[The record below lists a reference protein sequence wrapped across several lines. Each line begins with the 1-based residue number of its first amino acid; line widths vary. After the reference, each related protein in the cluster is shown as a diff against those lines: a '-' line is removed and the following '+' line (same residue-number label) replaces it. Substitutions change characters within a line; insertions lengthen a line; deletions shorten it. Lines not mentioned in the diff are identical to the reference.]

1 MIRKLLKW
9 FIYFCLLILAGIVAL
24 LLSKDILIRN
34 LAERRILKQTGMAAR
49 IDRLHVGFTEPVISI
64 QGFKLYNR
72 PEFGGGL
79 LLHLQ
84 DLHMEYD
91 ADALQSGELHLN
103 LFRLDLQ
110 ELNIVRNRS
119 GQTNI
124 VDFIQRA
131 GTEGREAL
139 SAKLPSKEFGFTG
152 VDELN
157 LSLGRIRFIDLRDPR
172 RNREA
177 YFGLRN
183 AEIRNIRNE
192 GDLYGVAAI
201 VLVRSGVVI
210 LGDAPSG
217 KGDGRGGI
225 LELGLDWLMETLGL
239 EARSGAGFLTNTPA
253 TAVKSSP

>member
-34 LAERRILKQTGMAAR
+34 LTERRILKQTGMYVR
-49 IDRLHVGFTEPVISI
+49 IDRLHVGFTEPVISM

-72 PEFGGGL
+72 PEYGGGL
-79 LLHLQ
+79 LLHLK

-91 ADALQSGELHLN
+91 PEGLQAGELHLN
-103 LFRLDLQ
+103 LLRLDLQ

-139 SAKLPSKEFGFTG
+139 SRKLPSREFGFTG
-152 VDELN
+152 VDKLN

-177 YFGLRN
+177 YFGLKD
-183 AEIRNIRNE
+183 AEIKNIRSE
-192 GDLYGVAAI
+192 DDLYGVAAI
-201 VLVRSGVVI
+201 VLLRSGLVN
-210 LGDAPSG
+210 LGRPPQTGGS
-217 KGDGRGGI
+217 RESGI
-225 LELGLDWLMETLGL
+225 LDLGLDWLKERLGL
-239 EARSGAGFLTNTPA
+239 EDGTGRGASTNGPA
-253 TAVKSSP
+253 TAVRSSP